1 MAIYFRADQLMSSEA
16 PPTLQQE
23 KYDEKLAG
31 NTQESSTAST
41 VSPCKCPHTDQ
52 VIEVPETDQG
62 VCAASGKVVASG
74 VKLNADAVGWV
85 GVQHMLKLQV
95 RITEGKK
102 QFKKKKYSSC

>member
-1 MAIYFRADQLMSSEA
+1 MMRNWQG
-16 PPTLQQE
+16 T
-23 KYDEKLAG
+23 
-31 NTQESSTAST
+31 TQESSTAST

-62 VCAASGKVVASG
+62 ICAARGKVVASG

-95 RITEGKK
+95 RITER
-102 QFKKKKYSSC
+102 KKKTSKKEEVQLLLRTREEKHAM

>member
-1 MAIYFRADQLMSSEA
+1 MRNWQG
-16 PPTLQQE
+16 T
-23 KYDEKLAG
+23 
-31 NTQESSTAST
+31 TQESSTAST

-62 VCAASGKVVASG
+62 ICAASGKVVASG

-95 RITEGKK
+95 RITER
-102 QFKKKKYSSC
+102 KKKPSKKEEVQLLLRTREEKHAM